1 MNRPEVLIICRRA
14 PYASS
19 AARDAID
26 LALACALFE
35 LPVSLLLLD
44 DGVLQLLPNQ
54 QSGAIRQKNPNAM
67 LEALPMYD
75 IDRIF
80 TSTQSLALHGLEAS
94 SLVPLPQVL
103 DQDEVRALM
112 ARHARVITL

>member
-1 MNRPEVLIICRRA
+1 MNKPDVLVICRRA

-26 LALACALFE
+26 LTLACALFD

-44 DGVLQLLPNQ
+44 DAVLQLLPHQ
-54 QSGAIRQKNPNAM
+54 KSGSIRQKSPNAM

-75 IDRIF
+75 IEQIY

-94 SLVPLPQVL
+94 SLEPVPEVL
-103 DQDEVRALM
+103 DQNEVRALM
-112 ARHARVITL
+112 ARHTRVITL